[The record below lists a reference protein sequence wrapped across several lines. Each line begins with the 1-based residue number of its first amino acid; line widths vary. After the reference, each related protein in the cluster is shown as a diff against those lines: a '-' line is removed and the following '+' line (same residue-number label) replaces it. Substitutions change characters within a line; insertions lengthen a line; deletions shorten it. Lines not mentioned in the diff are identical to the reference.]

1 MSGTYA
7 APPLSMFKA
16 LIYIVVTAGTLLLLP
31 YVIEGISISGW
42 YTAFIVALIW
52 GLFSITVRPI
62 LSLLTLPINFLTLG
76 LFSFVLNA
84 LLFWFVAL
92 LVPTFSVSG
101 FIPALEG
108 SIILLVVSW
117 ILHAAL

>member
-1 MSGTYA
+1 
-7 APPLSMFKA
+7 MFKA
-16 LIYIVVTAGTLLLLP
+16 LIYIVVTAGTLLFLP
-31 YVIEGISISGW
+31 QFISGISISGW
-42 YTAFIVALIW
+42 YTALVVALIW

-76 LFSFVLNA
+76 LFSFILNA
-84 LLFWFVAL
+84 LLFWFVAA

-108 SIILLVVSW
+108 SVILLLVSW